1 MRFSGAGKRPQ
12 RYFGQFVVSFVITD
26 SASIICV
33 AQPAG
38 EAISSS
44 VMRFDFADG
53 SSCAVGS
60 VQ

>member
-33 AQPAG
+33 AQTAG

-44 VMRFDFADG
+44 EMRFDFADG
-53 SSCAVGS
+53 SS
-60 VQ
+60 